1 MAIYSGETVNDAIE
15 KGLKDLGID
24 KKHAKISVIQEP
36 KPGILGKFR
45 KEAKVEIIVLTD
57 ADLEKKN
64 KLIKLG
70 IIGGVIVFFVIFLN
84 IVFSG
89 NSTSIDSSDS
99 KDLSVPI
106 ASSEVATQN
115 YESVVQQFKDAGFTN
130 IKTTKLEDLIT
141 GWLTED
147 GSVEKV
153 TIDGKEDFESGEV
166 YSKDIPID
174 ITYHTFSPE
183 TEQTDEMVEKESS
196 TENPTSESSIESS
209 INDTPEQAESS
220 SNMEDENSESTN
232 DVTDKLEYTVV
243 KKEDQNFITGDVE
256 LVGGDGTKVNVNVSE
271 DDIKPGTYEATWTP
285 GVFGGTDPGLG
296 YGLIW
301 INGDPNTIELMYKK
315 PMVVTFNEGDTI
327 TFQFAGAGQ
336 NDRIRLMQ
344 EE

>member
-84 IVFSG
+84 IIFSG

-174 ITYHTFSPE
+174 ITYHTFLPE
-183 TEQTDEMVEKESS
+183 TEQIDEVVEKESS
-196 TENPTSESSIESS
+196 TENPTSESSIEIS

-220 SNMEDENSESTN
+220 SSMEDTGSEPTSV
-232 DVTDKLEYTVV
+232 VTDKLEYTVTNQ
-243 KKEDQNFITGDVE
+243 ENQNIITGDVAMT
-256 LVGGDGTKVNVNVSE
+256 GGDGTKVNVVISADN
-271 DDIKPGTYEATWTP
+271 IKPGIYSATWTP
-285 GVFGGTDPGLG
+285 GVFGGSDPGLG

-301 INGDPNTIELMYKK
+301 VNGDPNTIEIM
-315 PMVVTFNEGDTI
+315 PEESVVVTFNEGDII
-327 TFQFAGAGQ
+327 TFQFAGPGK
-336 NDRIRLMQ
+336 NDRIQLIQ
-344 EE
+344 E